1 MGMVPRIMGEV
12 PFVHVVNPVKPCLSY
27 RVYSSVLRWLPKKKI
42 KINDLDYLFVPINRS
57 STHWYF
63 AMVDMKSHTISMYDG
78 FKKVSKSLLPHGPT
92 N

>member
-1 MGMVPRIMGEV
+1 MGMVSRIIGQV
-12 PFVHVVNPVKPCLSY
+12 PFFHVVNSVKPCLSY
-27 RVYSSVLRWLPKKKI
+27 RFYSGVLRWLPRQKI

-78 FKKVSKSLLPHGPT
+78 LKKVSKSLLPHGPT